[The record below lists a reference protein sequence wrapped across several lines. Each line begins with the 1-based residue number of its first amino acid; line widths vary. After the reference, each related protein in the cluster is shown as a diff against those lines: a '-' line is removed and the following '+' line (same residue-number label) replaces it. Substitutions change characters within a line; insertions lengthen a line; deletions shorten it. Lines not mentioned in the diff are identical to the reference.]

1 MLIFRLIQNRKEALP
16 MSKKNK
22 NQRAVYNPF
31 YFIFDAFR
39 NLWRHRATGVASVLV
54 LTSCLILLGAFGLL
68 IRNIDVNVEKLGL
81 LNEIVVFVDY
91 DTTPEELQIITE
103 DIKALEN
110 VTYVNYIS
118 KESGFESMKET
129 YPDYE
134 ELFDAIS
141 ESGDNPLADSFI
153 VSYKD
158 TAGANKLEYDLLQIN
173 GVMKVNNR
181 VDYAATIE
189 NFKSGLSFVFI
200 WFFVLL
206 LAVSVFVIFNTIKL
220 AVHGR
225 RNEISIMRFIGATKA
240 YIIAPF
246 IIEGVTIG
254 AFSAAIAFFAD
265 FGLYNYVIKTAA
277 PGDSQ
282 IMNMFTL
289 IPFSDMQ
296 TELLAIFLLLG
307 TVTGV
312 AASIIS
318 LHKNLNN

>member
-1 MLIFRLIQNRKEALP
+1 
-16 MSKKNK
+16 MSKDNK
-22 NQRAVYNPF
+22 KQKTVYNPF
-31 YFIFDAFR
+31 YFIFDALR
-39 NLWRHRATGVASVLV
+39 NLWRHRATGIASVLV

-91 DTTPEELQIITE
+91 DTTPEELQVITA

-110 VTYVNYIS
+110 VTYVNFIS

-129 YPDYE
+129 YPDYKD
-134 ELFDAIS
+134 LFDSIA
-141 ESGDNPLADSFI
+141 ESGDNPLADSFV

-189 NFKSGLSFVFI
+189 NFKSGLSFVFV

-225 RNEISIMRFIGATKA
+225 RNEISIMRFIGATKS

-254 AFSAAIAFFAD
+254 ALSAAIAFFAD
-265 FGLYNYVIKTAA
+265 LGLYSYVLKTAA

-296 TELLAIFLLLG
+296 TELLAIFLLIG

>member
-1 MLIFRLIQNRKEALP
+1 
-16 MSKKNK
+16 
-22 NQRAVYNPF
+22 
-31 YFIFDAFR
+31 
-39 NLWRHRATGVASVLV
+39 VLV

-68 IRNIDVNVEKLGL
+68 IRNIDVNVEKIGL

-103 DIKALEN
+103 DIKALDN
-110 VTYVNYIS
+110 VTYVNFVS
-118 KESGFESMKET
+118 KESGFDSMKET
-129 YPDYE
+129 YPDYAD
-134 ELFDAIS
+134 LFDAIA

-189 NFKSGLSFVFI
+189 NFKSGLSFVFV

-206 LAVSVFVIFNTIKL
+206 LSVSVFVIFNTIKL

-254 AFSAAIAFFAD
+254 AISAAIAFFAD
-265 FGLYNYVIKTAA
+265 FGIYSYVLKSAGT
-277 PGDSQ
+277 GSSQ
-282 IMNMFTL
+282 MFNMFSL

-296 TELLAIFLLLG
+296 TELLAVFLLLG
-307 TVTGV
+307 IVTGV
-312 AASIIS
+312 VASLVS

>member
-1 MLIFRLIQNRKEALP
+1 
-16 MSKKNK
+16 MSKDNK
-22 NQRAVYNPF
+22 KPHTFYNPF
-31 YFIFDAFR
+31 YFLFDAFR
-39 NLWRHRATGVASVLV
+39 NLWRHRATGIAAVLV

-91 DTTPEELQIITE
+91 DTTQDELQIISE
-103 DIKALEN
+103 DIKALDN

-118 KESGFESMKET
+118 KESGFESMKDT
-129 YPDYE
+129 YPDYAD
-134 ELFDAIS
+134 LFDTIS
-141 ESGDNPLADSFI
+141 ESGDNPLADSFV

-158 TAGANKLEYDLLQIN
+158 TAGANKLEYDLLQIE

-240 YIIAPF
+240 YIISPF

-254 AFSAAIAFFAD
+254 ALSAAIAFFAD
-265 FGLYNYVIKTAA
+265 MGIYNYVIKNA
-277 PGDSQ
+277 GDGTSQ

-289 IPFSDMQ
+289 VPFSDMKM
-296 TELLAIFLLLG
+296 ELLVVFMLLG

-312 AASIIS
+312 VASIVS
-318 LHKNLNN
+318 LHKNLSN

>member
-1 MLIFRLIQNRKEALP
+1 MN
-16 MSKKNK
+16 N
-22 NQRAVYNPF
+22 NGQRRVYNPF

-39 NLWRHRATGVASVLV
+39 NLWRHRVTAVASVLV

-103 DIKALEN
+103 DIKALDN

-118 KESGFESMKET
+118 KDVGFESMKDT
-129 YPDYE
+129 YPDYTD
-134 ELFDAIS
+134 LFDNIAA
-141 ESGDNPLADSFI
+141 SGDNPLADSFI

-158 TAGANKLEYDLLQIN
+158 TAGANKLEYDLLQIG

-189 NFKSGLSFVFI
+189 NFKSGLSFVFV

-206 LAVSVFVIFNTIKL
+206 LAVSIFVIFNTVKL

-225 RNEISIMRFIGATKA
+225 RTEISIMRFIGATKG

-246 IIEGVTIG
+246 IIEGVAIG
-254 AFSAAIAFFAD
+254 VLSALIAFFAD
-265 FGLYNYVIKTAA
+265 FGIYNYILMSTE
-277 PGDSQ
+277 GETSQ
-282 IMNMFTL
+282 LSQMFTL
-289 IPFSDMQ
+289 VPFSDMQ
-296 TELLAIFLLLG
+296 AELLAVFLLLG

-312 AASIIS
+312 VASIVS
-318 LHKNLNN
+318 LHKNLSN

>member
-1 MLIFRLIQNRKEALP
+1 M
-16 MSKKNK
+16 NK
-22 NQRAVYNPF
+22 ANARNERVRTFYNPF
-31 YFIFDAFR
+31 CFIADAFR
-39 NLWRHRATGVASVLV
+39 NLWRHRATGIASVLV
-54 LTSCLILLGAFGLL
+54 LTSCLVLLGAFGLL
-68 IRNIDVNVEKLGL
+68 IRNIDVNVERLGL

-91 DTTPEELQIITE
+91 DTTVEELQIIAE
-103 DIKALEN
+103 DIKALDN
-110 VTYVNYIS
+110 VTYVDYIS
-118 KESGFESMKET
+118 KEAGFESMKET
-129 YPDYE
+129 YPDYK
-134 ELFDAIS
+134 ELFDSIA
-141 ESGDNPLADSFI
+141 ESGDNPIADSFV

-158 TAGANKLEYDLLQIN
+158 TAGANKLEYDLLRIN

-189 NFKSGLSFVFI
+189 DFKSGLSFVFL

-254 AFSAAIAFFAD
+254 AISAAIAYFTDMGLYAYVVKNVGIGSSQLMSMFALVPFAD
-265 FGLYNYVIKTAA
+265 MSI
-277 PGDSQ
+277 
-282 IMNMFTL
+282 
-289 IPFSDMQ
+289 
-296 TELLAIFLLLG
+296 ELLAIFLLLG

-318 LHKNLNN
+318 LHRNLGN

>member
-1 MLIFRLIQNRKEALP
+1 MLIL
-16 MSKKNK
+16 
-22 NQRAVYNPF
+22 
-31 YFIFDAFR
+31 
-39 NLWRHRATGVASVLV
+39 
-54 LTSCLILLGAFGLL
+54 
-68 IRNIDVNVEKLGL
+68 NIDLNLEKLGL

-103 DIKALEN
+103 DIKALDN

-118 KESGFESMKET
+118 KEAGFESMKET

-134 ELFDAIS
+134 NLFNAIS
-141 ESGDNPLADSFI
+141 ESGDNPLADSFV

-158 TAGANKLEYDLLQIN
+158 TAGANKLEYDLLQIS

-189 NFKSGLSFVFI
+189 NFKSGLSFVFV

-254 AFSAAIAFFAD
+254 AVSATAAYFAD
-265 FGLYNYVIKTAA
+265 LGLYDYVSKTA
-277 PGDSQ
+277 GTGGSQ
-282 IMNMFTL
+282 VMNMFSL
-289 IPFSDMQ
+289 IPFSDMK
-296 TELLAIFLLLG
+296 TELLVIFLLLG
-307 TVTGV
+307 IVTGV
-312 AASIIS
+312 VASIVS

>member
-1 MLIFRLIQNRKEALP
+1 

-22 NQRAVYNPF
+22 NQRTVYNPF

>member
-1 MLIFRLIQNRKEALP
+1 
-16 MSKKNK
+16 MSKDNK
-22 NQRAVYNPF
+22 KQRTVYNPF
-31 YFIFDAFR
+31 YFVFDAAR
-39 NLWRHRATGVASVLV
+39 NLWRHRATGIASVLV

-91 DTTPEELQIITE
+91 DTTPEELQVITE
-103 DIKALEN
+103 DIKALDN

-118 KESGFESMKET
+118 KEAGFASMKET
-129 YPDYE
+129 YPDYT
-134 ELFDAIS
+134 ELFDSIS
-141 ESGDNPLADSFI
+141 ESGDNPLADSFV

-189 NFKSGLSFVFI
+189 NFKGGLSFVFV

-225 RNEISIMRFIGATKA
+225 RTEISIMRFIGATKG

-246 IIEGVTIG
+246 IIEGVSIG
-254 AFSAAIAFFAD
+254 ALSAIIAFFAD
-265 FGLYNYVIKTAA
+265 MGLYGYAA
-277 PGDSQ
+277 KMIEGESEG
-282 IMNMFTL
+282 ILNMFDL
-289 IPFSDMQ
+289 VPYAEMQ
-296 TELLAIFLLLG
+296 VELLLLFVLLG
-307 TVTGV
+307 VVSGV
-312 AASIIS
+312 AASVIS
-318 LHKNLNN
+318 LQKNLNN

>member
-1 MLIFRLIQNRKEALP
+1 
-16 MSKKNK
+16 MSKAGKK
-22 NQRAVYNPF
+22 QRVVYNPF

-39 NLWRHRATGVASVLV
+39 NIWRHRATGIASVLV

-110 VTYVNYIS
+110 VTYVDFVS

-129 YPDYE
+129 YPDYAD
-134 ELFDAIS
+134 LFDAIA

-153 VSYKD
+153 VTYKD

-189 NFKSGLSFVFI
+189 NFKSGLSFVFV

-254 AFSAAIAFFAD
+254 TLSAAIAFFAD
-265 FGLYNYVIKTAA
+265 FGIYSYVLKSAGT
-277 PGDSQ
+277 GGSQ
-282 IMNMFTL
+282 MINMFSL

-296 TELLAIFLLLG
+296 TELLLVFLLLG

-312 AASIIS
+312 VASLVS

>member
-1 MLIFRLIQNRKEALP
+1 
-16 MSKKNK
+16 MSKSVKK
-22 NQRAVYNPF
+22 QRTVYNPF
-31 YFIFDAFR
+31 YFIFDALR
-39 NLWRHRATGVASVLV
+39 NLWRHRATGIASILV

-103 DIKALEN
+103 DINALDN
-110 VTYVNYIS
+110 VTYVDYVA
-118 KESGFESMKET
+118 KETGFESMKET
-129 YPDYE
+129 YPDYAD
-134 ELFDAIS
+134 LFDAIA

-189 NFKSGLSFVFI
+189 NFKSGLSFVFV

-254 AFSAAIAFFAD
+254 ALSAAIAFFAD
-265 FGLYNYVIKTAA
+265 LGIYNYVLKSAGT
-277 PGDSQ
+277 GSSQ
-282 IMNMFTL
+282 IINMFSL
-289 IPFSDMQ
+289 IPFSDVQ
-296 TELLAIFLLLG
+296 TELLAVFLLLG
-307 TVTGV
+307 IVTGV
-312 AASIIS
+312 VASIVS